1 MCVPVQNIIAGT
13 GAESIAANV
22 EEAMSRGALAPGDA
36 LPPIRELADQLGVNA
51 NTVAAAY
58 RLLRDRGAVETAGR
72 RGTRVRHRPATTP
85 RSLLALDIPEGVRDL
100 STGNPDP
107 ALLPIALARVPQARP
122 VLYGEPAMSP
132 ELAEFSR
139 VALSADGIPADHL
152 AVTSG
157 ALDGIERALT
167 AHLRPGDRVAVEDP
181 GWANLLDLL
190 AALGLS
196 TEPVR
201 VDDDGPLPADITRAL
216 SRGVRALVVT
226 NRAQNPTGAA
236 LSADRADALRTL
248 LAGRTGD
255 LLLVEDDHCAGI
267 AGAPLHTLAG
277 STRHW
282 AFVRSASKAY
292 GPDLRVAVLAGDQ
305 RTVERVHGRLRL
317 GPGWV
322 SHLLQGLAVGLW
334 TDEAASRLVREAE
347 GQYAGTPH
355 PVADRAR
362 RARCHRAR
370 PVRSQRVDPGARRD
384 GRDHPTARCGL
395 GRGAGITLPH
405 SHAGGYPRYRRRPD
419 RRRDRPARRRHRR
432 GGARYGSRQ
441 RVAAAVRRMPAAR
454 AASP

>member
-1 MCVPVQNIIAGT
+1 MIAGA

-22 EEAMSRGALAPGDA
+22 EEAISQGSLAPGDA
-36 LPPIRELADQLGVNA
+36 LPPIRELAAQLSVNA
-51 NTVAAAY
+51 NTAAAAY

-85 RSLLALDIPEGVRDL
+85 RSLLGLDVPAGVRDL

-107 ALLPIALARVPQARP
+107 ALLPIAAARFPP
-122 VLYGEPAMSP
+122 VSSTAPRLYGEPAMSP
-132 ELAEFSR
+132 ELVEYTR
-139 VALSADGIPADHL
+139 GALTADGVPADHL

-196 TEPVR
+196 AEPVQ
-201 VDDDGPLPADITRAL
+201 VDDDGPLVADLARAL
-216 SRGVRALVVT
+216 ARGVRALVVT

-236 LSADRADALRTL
+236 LSADRADALRSL
-248 LAGRTGD
+248 LAGRADD

-267 AGAPLHTLAG
+267 SGAPLHALAG
-277 STRHW
+277 STSHW

-292 GPDLRVAVLAGDQ
+292 GPDLRVAVLAGDH

-322 SHLLQGLAVGLW
+322 SHLLQGLAVSLW
-334 TDEAASRLVREAE
+334 SDDAATRLIRKAE
-347 GQYAGTPH
+347 ERYSGNRTRL
-355 PVADRAR
+355 RAALAER
-362 RARCHRAR
+362 
-370 PVRSQRVDPGARRD
+370 
-384 GRDHPTARCGL
+384 
-395 GRGAGITLPH
+395 GITAYGRSGLNVWVPV
-405 SHAGGYPRYRRRPD
+405 PD
-419 RRRDRPARRRHRR
+419 ETVAITRLLNTGWAAAPGTRFRIRTGPGMRITIADLAADEIDPL
-432 GGARYGSRQ
+432 
-441 RVAAAVRRMPAAR
+441 AAAVAEAVHTTGRR
-454 AASP
+454 SV